1 MPDVNAES
9 TPSDDLPDL
18 MERLRHV
25 LLDQGAHPKFLFDGS
40 LRDHSP
46 PLLDQ
51 HWHTLCGHMFD
62 VLFRRRGVDIKDDEL
77 RGKLLFALY
86 VWHNVNDVV
95 LEVLD
100 AAEAQ
105 QREESDESL
114 RGGLGEVAKRALD
127 TLSAVSKAVKGISPE
142 REARMGFLESLVD
155 ARAAPLGPLKFGPY
169 SDQPEVLDDGE
180 VVRLGPERVAEL
192 GYFKLSQGWWAR
204 RYIMA
209 WPSYGHQLTLD
220 DYEDAVR
227 VMAQDDNSTKWSV
240 LAEYLVKAGLGTI
253 SPASLA
259 ADWRKWR
266 VIRPVSGW
274 VDDELQSQVP

>member
-1 MPDVNAES
+1 MTEIDAES
-9 TPSDDLPDL
+9 TPSNDLPDL

-25 LLDQGAHPKFLFDGS
+25 LLDQGAHPKFLFDDS
-40 LRDHSP
+40 LHDHSP

-51 HWHTLCGHMFD
+51 HWHTLFGHMFD
-62 VLFRRRGVDIKDDEL
+62 VLFRRRAVDIKDNEL

-86 VWHNVNDVV
+86 VWHDVNRVV
-95 LEVLD
+95 LEALD

-105 QREESDESL
+105 QRAKDDESL
-114 RGGLGEVAKRALD
+114 RDGLGEVATRALD
-127 TLSAVSKAVKGISPE
+127 ALSAVSKAVKGISPE

-169 SDQPEVLDDGE
+169 SDQPEALDDSE
-180 VVRLGPERVAEL
+180 VARLGPERVAEL

-204 RYIMA
+204 RYFMA
-209 WPSYGHQLTLD
+209 WPSYGHRLTLD

-227 VMAQDDNSTKWSV
+227 IMAQDDNSTKWSV
-240 LAEYLVKAGLGTI
+240 LAEYLAKAGLGTI

-266 VIRPVSGW
+266 VIRPAPGW
-274 VDDELQSQVP
+274 VDDERPSHVP